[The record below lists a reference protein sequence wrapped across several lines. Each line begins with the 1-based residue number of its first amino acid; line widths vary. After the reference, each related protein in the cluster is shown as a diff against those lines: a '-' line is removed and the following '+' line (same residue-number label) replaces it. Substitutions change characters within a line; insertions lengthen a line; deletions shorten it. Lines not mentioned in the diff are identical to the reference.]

1 MAFLYFFSNY
11 FVLGQYYYRTSLR
24 FHQMVINNLLPDA
37 EVTTYGIDGIM
48 TTVYRSAAAALLG
61 SHRTET

>member
-1 MAFLYFFSNY
+1 
-11 FVLGQYYYRTSLR
+11 
-24 FHQMVINNLLPDA
+24 MVINNLLPDA

-61 SHRTET
+61 SHRTETLGSQRSQAAASTVRLLIDDCKFLI